1 MERKEEKSEK
11 MIAESSCCGNLGRR
25 KEATRADLLWLL
37 RGSAYR
43 IGRNQLEVK
52 DLEWPLGKCGWG
64 REEGRKRRDLA
75 TTTTT
80 SNFSTFC
87 FLSVPMGGV
96 ESVKDRQEVVREA
109 LKLSGE
115 IEVFNSSLDSR
126 MRRLFS
132 PGMLCLVSVNH
143 APCGDLPASN
153 VRDYLIPS
161 TL

>member
-64 REEGRKRRDLA
+64 ERGRKEEEEGSCDNDNNLE
-75 TTTTT
+75 
-80 SNFSTFC
+80 
-87 FLSVPMGGV
+87 FLNLLLPLGANGW
-96 ESVKDRQEVVREA
+96 
-109 LKLSGE
+109 SGKCE
-115 IEVFNSSLDSR
+115 
-126 MRRLFS
+126 
-132 PGMLCLVSVNH
+132 G
-143 APCGDLPASN
+143 
-153 VRDYLIPS
+153 
-161 TL
+161 